1 MTESR
6 RENTDAHARE
16 NAKDNEVRYPENR
29 VVGLLDTAE
38 QLESAVDALTTGG
51 FLPSEIEVVH
61 GAAAAEKLREN
72 TGRSGFAHLAMRF
85 AESLGMPNDETS
97 IKNQYADGLA
107 KGQLLLTVL
116 APTDERRQV
125 AGRLL
130 QERGATNVRFF
141 GRYTIERPAR
151 AD

>member
-6 RENTDAHARE
+6 REHTDAHARE